1 MRSPASLI
9 AVAVVVLLFLF
20 GCGSSNVLP
29 DGSRLGTMTAGQ
41 LPEVVIDGSAMRLAP
56 GARIYNPS
64 NLTITPAQVPAGS
77 RVRYKTDAAGQV
89 SQVWV
94 LPPER

>member
-1 MRSPASLI
+1 MRTPASLI
-9 AVAVVVLLFLF
+9 AVAVAASLVSA
-20 GCGSSNVLP
+20 GCGSSKVQP

-41 LPEVVIDGSAMRLAP
+41 LPEVVIDGASMKLAP
-56 GARIYNPS
+56 GARIYNQG
-64 NLTITPAQVPAGS
+64 NLTITPGQVPAGS